1 MTFFNKVNQGAN
13 KLFNKINQNAPVL
26 LRKID
31 NTAQRMTSAIAPTL
45 QQYGFDTAANA
56 VNGINN
62 DVHQIRNNLERAI
75 KAPVSDLRKQYA

>member
-45 QQYGFDTAANA
+45 HQYGFDAAANA

-75 KAPVSDLRKQYA
+75 KTPVSDLRKQYA

>member
-1 MTFFNKVNQGAN
+1 MTLFNKVNQGAN
-13 KLFNKINQNAPVL
+13 RLFNKINQNAPVL

-31 NTAQRMTSAIAPTL
+31 NTAQRITSGIAPTL
-45 QQYGFDTAANA
+45 SQYGFDAAANS

-75 KAPVSDLRKQYA
+75 KTPVSDLRKQYA

>member
-1 MTFFNKVNQGAN
+1 MTLFRKLDQGAN
-13 KLFNKINQNAPVL
+13 KLFNKINQSAPTL

-31 NTAQRMTSAIAPTL
+31 NTAQRLTSAISPTL
-45 QQYGFDTAANA
+45 SQYGFDTAANA

-75 KAPVSDLRKQYA
+75 KTPVSDLRKQYA

>member
-13 KLFNKINQNAPVL
+13 KLFTKINQNAPVL

-45 QQYGFDTAANA
+45 QQYGFDTASNA

-62 DVHQIRNNLERAI
+62 DIHQIRNNLERAI
-75 KAPVSDLRKQYA
+75 KTPVSDLRKYA

>member
-1 MTFFNKVNQGAN
+1 MTLFRKLDQGAN
-13 KLFNKINQNAPVL
+13 KLFTKINQNAPVL

-31 NTAQRMTSAIAPTL
+31 NTAQRLTSAISPTL
-45 QQYGFDTAANA
+45 SQYGFDAAANA

-75 KAPVSDLRKQYA
+75 KTPVSDLRKQYA

>member
-13 KLFNKINQNAPVL
+13 KLFNKINQSAPTL
-26 LRKID
+26 LRKLD
-31 NTAQRMTSAIAPTL
+31 NTSMRLTSAIAPTL

-62 DVHQIRNNLERAI
+62 DVHQIRNNLEHAI